1 MTITARMTN
10 NGAPVAGA
18 VCMATVTFRT
28 ATVRQPD
35 GGARTGPNGVA
46 TFVVDGQ
53 GATYNVFVPVDVT
66 CTSAAG
72 SASARTGFTPTR
84 AR

>member
-1 MTITARMTN
+1 MTN
-10 NGAPVAGA
+10 NGAPVSGA
-18 VCMATVTFRT
+18 LCIATVTFRT
-28 ATVRQPD
+28 ATVRQPE
-35 GGARTGPNGVA
+35 GGARTGANGVA
-46 TFVVDGQ
+46 TFQVDGQ

-72 SASARTGFTPTR
+72 SATARTGFTPAR